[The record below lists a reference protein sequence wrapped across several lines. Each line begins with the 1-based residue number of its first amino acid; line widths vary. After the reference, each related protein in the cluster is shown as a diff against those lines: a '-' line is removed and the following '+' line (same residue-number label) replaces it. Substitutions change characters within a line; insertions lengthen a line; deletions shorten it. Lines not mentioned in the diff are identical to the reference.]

1 MSLLERI
8 KATIFGVAPP
18 PPPRTLEED
27 SDVVRDGIRRSED
40 ALEPDVSTPA
50 DDPVMDDVAAAGVQ
64 PLSKPIEIEEAQNP
78 ERKPSARLN

>member
-18 PPPRTLEED
+18 PPRTAEE
-27 SDVVRDGIRRSED
+27 G
-40 ALEPDVSTPA
+40 ALKSDVSTPA